1 MNSVFKPFLRKFTLV
16 FFDDIL
22 VYSPS
27 VSEHIDHLRRVLQV
41 MREHNLFAKQS
52 KCVFETTQ
60 VEYLGH
66 IICAQGVSTHLSK
79 IRAMQEW
86 PVPSTLKQLRGFLGL
101 TGHYKRFIKGY
112 ASISQPLTMLL
123 KKDAFQWNSQAQE
136 AFERLKQVMVPS
148 LVLALPNFEEEFV
161 IETDASRMGTVGC
174 GLGFAKVEGRI
185 TTPFQS
191 KWLLKLLGYDYEI
204 EYRKGA
210 DNAASD
216 ALSRIERQGALFSL
230 LAGTSNELMDVVVA
244 TWSSDS
250 SLQAIIKGLQDDTL
264 VNSNS
269 VVGGYSGNKSDLS
282 AYPGLLQPLHIAEKV
297 WQDLSIDFIESLPLS
312 QGKSAFFSSAQ
323 LFLDHVYKLYGLP
336 KTIVSDKDKI
346 FMSHF
351 WESLFKMLH
360 VKLKLSTAYHPQTDG
375 QTEVVNKYM
384 ETYLRCMTGEAPKEW
399 VKWIPLVE
407 YCGSC
412 DKTLQA
418 REQVVQLLKFN
429 LKKSQDR
436 MKSQA
441 DKRVLEKVGKV
452 TYKLKLPDNAKVH
465 PVFHVS
471 QLKPCYS
478 DSVCNTPK
486 MGRSGKWV
494 WGMLLHRSTARDKR
508 TLY

>member
-1 MNSVFKPFLRKFTLV
+1 
-16 FFDDIL
+16 
-22 VYSPS
+22 
-27 VSEHIDHLRRVLQV
+27 
-41 MREHNLFAKQS
+41 
-52 KCVFETTQ
+52 
-60 VEYLGH
+60 
-66 IICAQGVSTHLSK
+66 
-79 IRAMQEW
+79 MQEW

-112 ASISQPLTMLL
+112 ASISQVIHYFVLELKTLAPKHQSISTYEKELL
-123 KKDAFQWNSQAQE
+123 
-136 AFERLKQVMVPS
+136 VV
-148 LVLALPNFEEEFV
+148 VLALQKWRGYLLDRHFK
-161 IETDASRMGTVGC
+161 IRTDHFSLKYV
-174 GLGFAKVEGRI
+174 LDQRI

-210 DNAASD
+210 DNAAYD

-269 VVGGYSGNKSDLS
+269 AVGGYSGNKSDLS

-360 VKLKLSTAYHPQTDG
+360 VKLKLSTAYYPQTDG

-407 YCGSC
+407 YW
-412 DKTLQA
+412 TLQA

-508 TLY
+508 TTSI